1 MKLTELQEKIAQITG
16 SVDEKKNHIMEIL
29 NNRASTKAQI
39 QKFDTMMEQIQ
50 VRKSTD

>member
-1 MKLTELQEKIAQITG
+1 
-16 SVDEKKNHIMEIL
+16 MEIL

-50 VRKSTD
+50 VKKNRRINREILANDSEIARRE